1 MARFDPMA
9 YEQAV
14 LGGNPAAAGEA
25 FLRLGMAYSS
35 GRDGE
40 TDLVSAHKWF
50 NLAAMK
56 GQVQA
61 LRYRRE
67 IASEMSEAEIAEAQ
81 RAAREWLRTH

>member
-1 MARFDPMA
+1 MA
-9 YEQAV
+9 YEQAA
-14 LGGNPAAAGEA
+14 LGRNPAASGEA
-25 FLRLGMAYSS
+25 FLRLGMAYSA
-35 GRDGE
+35 GEDGE

-56 GQVQA
+56 GHVHA

-67 IASEMSEAEIAEAQ
+67 IAQEMSEAQIAEAQ